1 MGIRIQNQRA
11 SILAVVLCHFCVS
24 VKRQTALYSTDYL
37 SHYTLHTI
45 FHQVDIP
52 LLRSINIRRTVNP
65 SHENQE
71 SEEQEKQKEV
81 RGEQEKRDERDEQEK
96 QKEGLVGKEEQE
108 EDSNRFKQE
117 LSGTGRALHQLSLLQ
132 TALSLP
138 LAPSCLSSLLCGL
151 LKATTCGSSCG
162 LSHVAM

>member
-1 MGIRIQNQRA
+1 M
-11 SILAVVLCHFCVS
+11 
-24 VKRQTALYSTDYL
+24 
-37 SHYTLHTI
+37 
-45 FHQVDIP
+45 DIP
-52 LLRSINIRRTVNP
+52 LLRSINIRRTVYS

-71 SEEQEKQKEV
+71 TEDQEKQKEV
-81 RGEQEKRDERDEQEK
+81 RGDQEEREEREEQDEQEK
-96 QKEGLVGKEEQE
+96 QLVGKEEQE

-151 LKATTCGSSCG
+151 LEAPTCGSTCG
-162 LSHVAM
+162 LTVAM

>member
-1 MGIRIQNQRA
+1 M
-11 SILAVVLCHFCVS
+11 
-24 VKRQTALYSTDYL
+24 
-37 SHYTLHTI
+37 
-45 FHQVDIP
+45 DIP

-71 SEEQEKQKEV
+71 REEQEKQKEV
-81 RGEQEKRDERDEQEK
+81 QGEQEKREERDEWEEREERDEQEK

-108 EDSNRFKQE
+108 EEEEDSNRFQQE
-117 LSGTGRALHQLSLLQ
+117 LSGRGRALHQLSLLQ

-162 LSHVAM
+162 FTVAM